1 MALTFINTTSDSQAS
16 ASSLTASVPTNTAD
30 NDILVALLVVASNP
44 GTITVPSGWTL
55 GASDAGNDY
64 SYIYWKIASSES
76 GSYTWSWSSALRSRV
91 QVGTWR
97 GVKTSDPI
105 DQISNTPYT
114 VDNTT
119 LRAASVTASDTGQ
132 DILFF
137 GYSLSN
143 NLLVTYTPPSSPA
156 SFTEDIDVWDTASD
170 CGVHAARLNW
180 SGSGATGNMDAT
192 ATRSTTVKHAYAI
205 LFNLPITEDTP
216 PSLSVDVGLQT
227 VLESVATNDIPSI
240 IYMSQLINK
249 PLGEV
254 TPSSFTGRVRGFR
267 LFENHALEQRDH
279 NNYES

>member
-1 MALTFINTTSDSQAS
+1 MALAFINTTSDNSS
-16 ASSLTASVPTNTAD
+16 GASSLTASVPTNTAD

-64 SYIYWKIASSES
+64 SYIYWKIASSEA
-76 GSYTWSWSSALRSRV
+76 GSYTWSWSSSLRSRV

-105 DQISNTPYT
+105 AQISNTAYT
-114 VDNTT
+114 TDNTT
-119 LRAASVTASDTGQ
+119 LRAGSVTASDTGQ

-143 NLLVTYTPPSSPA
+143 NVTVTYTPPSSPA
-156 SFTEDIDVWDTASD
+156 SFTEDIDVWETASD
-170 CGVHAARLNW
+170 AGIHAARLNW
-180 SGSGATGNMDAT
+180 SGSGATGNIDAA

-216 PSLSVDVGLQT
+216 PAAQVNLGLQV
-227 VLESVATNDIPSI
+227 VLESLATVDNPPVIELTPS
-240 IYMSQLINK
+240 LIK

-254 TPSSFTGRVRGFR
+254 TASTFTGRVRGFR